1 MNVLLLYNPKS
12 GNRNFHT
19 HLDYIIEKFQEKG
32 LQIIPYRMS
41 TYENLEIYLKTLD
54 YEKIIKIIIS
64 GGDGTIHQVINRLMK
79 LEISCPLA
87 IFPSGTANDFSQ
99 YFQIPKDIA
108 GMVNVALTDQYV
120 PCDLGVANDEYF
132 INVASFGNLVDI
144 SQRVNE
150 QFKNIVG
157 VLAYYMKGIEEIPK
171 LKAFQAKVT
180 VDGLLIDEW
189 VYFVLV
195 MNGNSAGG
203 FRKLA
208 PYSDISDG
216 LLDVLIFKK
225 CPIFEVM
232 PLLIQVWN
240 GEHPKSDYIHYVQAK
255 HVNVT
260 VDEQITSDLDGETG
274 PKLPLNITVEHGAI
288 NVNSLLA
295 SKLNSAIK

>member
-12 GNRNFHT
+12 GNRSFHT

-32 LQIIPYRMS
+32 MQIIPYRMS
-41 TYENLEIYLKTLD
+41 TYERLEGYLKNFD
-54 YEKIIKIIIS
+54 YNQIAKIIVS
-64 GGDGTIHQVINRLMK
+64 GGDGTIHQVINRMMK
-79 LEISCPLA
+79 LGINCPLA

-99 YFQIPKDIA
+99 YFQIPKDIE
-108 GMVNVALTDQYV
+108 GMVNVALSDAYV
-120 PCDLGVANDEYF
+120 PCDLGLANEEYF

-171 LKAFQAKVT
+171 LKAFEAKVT
-180 VDGLLIDEW
+180 VDDLVIDEY

-232 PLLIQVWN
+232 PLLLQVWN
-240 GEHPKSDYIHYVQAK
+240 GDHPKSDYIHYVQAK
-255 HVNVT
+255 HVTVT
-260 VDEQITSDLDGETG
+260 VEEAITSDLDGETG
-274 PKLPLNITVEHGAI
+274 PKLPLNITVSPGALKI
-288 NVNSLLA
+288 NSLIN
-295 SKLNSAIK
+295 SK

>member
-12 GNRNFHT
+12 GGRNFHT

-32 LQIIPYRMS
+32 MQIIPFRMS
-41 TYENLEIYLKTLD
+41 TYENLEIYLKSIDFST
-54 YEKIIKIIIS
+54 IAKIIIS
-64 GGDGTIHQVINRLMK
+64 GGDGTIHQVINRIMK

-99 YFQIPKDIA
+99 YFQIPTDIE
-108 GMVNVALTDQYV
+108 GMVSVALSNQYV
-120 PCDLGVANDEYF
+120 PCDLGIANDEYF

-171 LKAFQAKVT
+171 LKAFKARVT
-180 VDGLLIDEW
+180 VDELVLDEM

-195 MNGNSAGG
+195 MNGSSAGG

-225 CPIFEVM
+225 CPLFEVM

-255 HVNVT
+255 HVSVT
-260 VDEQITSDLDGETG
+260 VDEPITSDLDGETG
-274 PKLPLNITVEHGAI
+274 PKLPLNISVSHSALKI
-288 NVNSLLA
+288 NSPLE
-295 SKLNSAIK
+295 SKIK